1 MSMKKIIKYILILL
15 FLFVCL
21 TGCSKGNIEDIDKNL
36 KKIEL
41 TSNLVTY
48 KAYYH
53 NVIEY
58 KKDKGT
64 GLAHIF
70 EVDREL
76 FIEYSGYVKLGIDL
90 SEVKIVSNGNQIDVY
105 VPKAKIIGN
114 PDVNDKNFTSENFY
128 ESKDSINKNVITGDD
143 INEAIQLSKE
153 EMKNM
158 AENDKE
164 LLRLAEN
171 RAKAILAE
179 NIKQVVELSENK
191 YSINW
196 ELEK

>member
-64 GLAHIF
+64 RLSTFFCFLIMPNANSVDTMTLPELA
-70 EVDREL
+70 
-76 FIEYSGYVKLGIDL
+76 
-90 SEVKIVSNGNQIDVY
+90 
-105 VPKAKIIGN
+105 
-114 PDVNDKNFTSENFY
+114 
-128 ESKDSINKNVITGDD
+128 
-143 INEAIQLSKE
+143 
-153 EMKNM
+153 
-158 AENDKE
+158 
-164 LLRLAEN
+164 
-171 RAKAILAE
+171 
-179 NIKQVVELSENK
+179 
-191 YSINW
+191 
-196 ELEK
+196 